1 MIAELPKSILSVP
14 GFGMETMTRSSGV
27 QADQLAGVGPSA
39 GSVLVCVLMLLLL
52 IACALAAFKIC
63 MAVRGGRIAQGWVWF
78 VVGFGLLGLAQLI
91 LIAAQIRILP
101 ISQVWVDTLRAGALV
116 VLLIGAGRLRKLL
129 T

>member
-1 MIAELPKSILSVP
+1 MIAELLKSILSVP

-52 IACALAAFKIC
+52 IACALAAFKIY